1 MIGRP
6 TLSVLLVKYFHCQ
19 NPVVAEMAADSD
31 GGGLLIETIVTC
43 EGDIKDPEFPQKFKK
58 IVQKLRHLLCDG
70 K

>member
-1 MIGRP
+1 
-6 TLSVLLVKYFHCQ
+6 
-19 NPVVAEMAADSD
+19 MAADSD

-70 K
+70 KY